1 MALSAGTAR
10 AKPIVT
16 AAPFSAN
23 PGDFITLQGSG
34 FGAKP
39 RVFITPANSV
49 VPTEIAVTEGRDNV
63 LIVRIPKTMAFSLYT
78 LKVYETLLSG
88 SDGTQL
94 NAPQI
99 HHFDAPDLATGME
112 NRVYGRNLNVGGA
125 TPKVTLLDTVTNA
138 QLPATVTIRQT
149 YMLGFKPPAG
159 IIGGH
164 AYKAIVSN
172 GYGSVTS
179 EATTLGH
186 AAGNDYFKVGQVWA
200 FDFITR
206 NGSGYRAG
214 VAGTKE
220 ADHHV
225 FNVRTDVSLTKR
237 ALGDGVTNDAPAIQD
252 ALDRAS
258 KNGGGIVYLPA
269 GTYNLGTTGIA
280 IRPGVVLQGQSTAAT
295 LITYGPTTA
304 QSSSFSMGATGVPD
318 DGALTGIADLS
329 LRNVDKLSQKVVN
342 FGVRGGVIS
351 KFFIARVNW
360 DLGTGSAINLKGDRI
375 AIVNSTITQ
384 AVNHQGGDALT
395 GGNGPLVVGPVSNFV
410 LGWNSIKWAT
420 DQISINDTVN
430 AKVES
435 NHFTRSAKDTIVA
448 TTAQTSWSYIVKPI
462 AVGDVISRR
471 LGRQLSMQFGR
482 NTVIYGNTFDVSD
495 GTLKVNQ
502 NDGETILNESVRRD
516 DTGVVTAASATTI
529 SADSKCSGV
538 CTWNEYPNMN
548 LFVVSGKGAG
558 QYRHIVARNNNT
570 FTLDK
575 PWDLIPAAGDHFA
588 IAVPSFEN
596 AVITNNTM
604 NDNPI
609 GIGLWA
615 GMFLNTT
622 VTNNR
627 LTNNG
632 GIYLDP
638 KSTTNAFIA
647 NSLTFNTAKNMEIMN
662 NTITNAAGKFP
673 AYVRIGQTMIS
684 PASPWGTSLY
694 GVEVRANRLTA
705 KPGTFP
711 YPYSEGFQNI
721 VLYQG
726 STAYTENGVYGVTG
740 TVMQGNACI
749 TCARAFTLNTGAL
762 YTVLWNNSFA
772 KPVGIDSVFV
782 YDTPIVTSSPNKSAG
797 TITGND

>member
-1 MALSAGTAR
+1 M
-10 AKPIVT
+10 T

-34 FGAKP
+34 FGANP
-39 RVFITPANSV
+39 RVFITPANSI
-49 VPTEIAVTEGRDNV
+49 VPTEIPVTEGRDNV
-63 LIVRIPKTMAFSLYT
+63 IIVRIPKTMAFSLYT
-78 LKVYETLLSG
+78 LKVYENLLSW
-88 SDGTQL
+88 SDGTLL

-99 HHFDAPDLATGME
+99 HYFDAPDLATGME

-138 QLPATVTIRQT
+138 QLPVTVTIRQS

-164 AYKAIVSN
+164 PYKAIVSN
-172 GYGSVTS
+172 GFGAVTS

-200 FDFITR
+200 FDYITR
-206 NGSGYRAG
+206 NGPGYRAG
-214 VAGTKE
+214 VAATE
-220 ADHHV
+220 ADHHI
-225 FNVRTDVSLTKR
+225 FNVRTDVALTKR
-237 ALGDGVTNDAPAIQD
+237 AVGNGVANDAPAIQD

-258 KNGGGIVYLPA
+258 RNGGGIVYLPA
-269 GTYNLGTTGIA
+269 GTYNLGTTGINL
-280 IRPGVVLQGQSTAAT
+280 RPGVVLQGQSNAT
-295 LITYGPTTA
+295 THIIYGPTTDQGA
-304 QSSSFSMGATGVPD
+304 SFGMGATGVPD
-318 DGALTGIADLS
+318 NGVLTGIADLS
-329 LRNVDKLSQKVVN
+329 LKNLDKLSQKVTN

-360 DLGTGSAINLKGDRI
+360 DLGTGTAIGLKGDRI
-375 AIVNSTITQ
+375 AVVNSTITQ

-395 GGNGPLVVGPVSNFV
+395 GGNGPLIAGPVSNFV
-410 LGWNSIKWAT
+410 LGWNTIKWAT

-435 NHFTRSAKDTIVA
+435 NHFTRSATDTIVA
-448 TTAQTSWSYIVKPI
+448 TAAQTSWPYIVKPI
-462 AVGDVISRR
+462 VVGQVISRR

-482 NTVIYGNTFDVSD
+482 NNLIYGNTFDVSG
-495 GTLKVNQ
+495 GTLQVNQ

-516 DTGVVTAASATTI
+516 DTGVVTSASATTV

-538 CTWNEYPNMN
+538 CTWNDYPNMN

-558 QYRHIVARNNNT
+558 QYRQIVARTNNT
-570 FTLDK
+570 FTLNK
-575 PWDLIPAAGDHFA
+575 PWDVVPAAGDHFA

-596 AVITNNTM
+596 AIISNNTL

-647 NSLTFNTAKNMEIMN
+647 NSLTFNTAKNIEITN
-662 NTITNAAGKFP
+662 NTITNANGKTP

-684 PASPWGTSLY
+684 PASPWGTALY
-694 GVEVRANRLTA
+694 GVEVRANRLTG

-711 YPYSEGFQNI
+711 YPFPDGFQNI
-721 VLYQG
+721 VLFQG
-726 STAYTENGVYGVTG
+726 KTPYTENGIYGVTG
-740 TVMQGNACI
+740 TVMQGNACLN
-749 TCARAFTLNTGAL
+749 CSRAFTLNTGAL
-762 YTVLWNNSFA
+762 FTVLWNNTFG

-797 TITGND
+797 TIIGND